1 MRRDRASSII
11 LVVLLFSSLAFPLV
25 SANQLVISED
35 ITWSGEITLDKDVVI
50 SPGTTLQIEPGTT
63 IDATNGHKIE
73 VLGSM
78 IAEGAQFFSTAIP
91 TAQSSHGQGLW
102 QGIIVNPGGIASLT
116 DVLIE
121 NANVG
126 VKSYGELSA
135 TNLTVKNAYFG
146 IKNYATATIHDFRT
160 EAIDYDAIMNSG
172 SFTLTTANIS
182 NASTGI
188 QTDGVFAAS
197 SINLNHVGTG
207 VSAVS
212 GTVNLDQIYLQ
223 NISVGFTSS
232 YGISFRASNVTGE
245 HVNLLANVANSDD
258 FLLSDATLLG
268 HSLMKSMSTSSSNL
282 RDVYFTVSESGHGPV
297 VDQNCIGKCSLHN
310 ITITNAEHGLTLS
323 GTGQHQLVNSTFE
336 ATDYAIRSS
345 GYGTLLVNNSD
356 IIAGKSG
363 IIIRNS
369 DSIFTGQNK
378 ISISE
383 QDATGLDILGGN
395 HVVNDLIVAKHYDST
410 DSSSIGIQAWYTSIE
425 AGDLTTEN
433 FSTGI
438 TMRSTDLTAG
448 TVSNFGGNLV
458 GTEIIDSS
466 ASILSITTKYQNNGL
481 ILSENSQLTSYQ
493 ASAQYHD
500 NPLQI
505 DVDSI
510 AHVLDFV
517 TINTNPSY
525 SDASGQGS
533 LYYGY
538 NPSLDISTT
547 VSDYFVSTKVKFTDM
562 SNNAIQAVIK
572 VNTFQ
577 FITDENGE
585 VILPLLSTGSITA
598 ASVEGVG
605 VQRLLIGGI
614 TGQEVKIP
622 VIPNG
627 DWIISGS
634 EIITL
639 QSLDISQP
647 LSGDLMLQDNAIL
660 QIIDMTLTMG
670 ANMAIVVEDNAQILG
685 LNSSITADRIY
696 VNDTSSISS
705 VDSESTLTIDSIVEW
720 NCQGETVVE
729 NLFFIQHLK
738 LGSGCQL
745 INNNGGAP
753 EQLVVPVDS
762 SFKVTSSLEIS
773 VVDRGLPISNA
784 IIQFDGAEYYT
795 DSSGKVT
802 IDSIARLVDSQR
814 DIIGVNENVILRFG
828 DFNELITW
836 NTSYAKSHQFV
847 VSSLH
852 VSEIDND
859 DVTLESIWSPYY
871 LQNDLTIPLGRTLT
885 LIEGVALRIS
895 DGIQISVM
903 GTLDAQNA
911 TFSSTGF
918 GDRWSGLVMESQYST
933 VQLQGSTILEASPAI
948 TFEGG
953 NLDADQVSIS
963 RSSSSRA
970 LIEINEQ
977 NGGSF
982 SLTNSI
988 LSDAS
993 GACIDVVETTIQLK
1007 LRDIELHRCNGPA
1020 IRAENA
1026 HFDVINLAIGEGS
1039 SDGLTLSNVDGRIH
1053 GLAATEFN
1061 GDGHIIKLDY
1071 INNDLIIS
1079 DIDGKVGGSAGIGGA
1094 NNRAL
1099 NLESIRLTGAP
1110 AIDFDRSAGRLANVS
1125 LSGQGFGT
1133 GLISHHGRYSSSLEI
1148 SNLTV
1153 DDYTIGVDLHADGAD
1168 TTAPLR
1174 VDNAN
1179 ISASTAFSVDNYPIV
1194 VDNATIVGEVDVA
1207 GSIIVELIDVPLS
1220 QEVAIYDGAIVE
1232 FFQTINMHSNHL
1244 EMVKPTNYALESTY
1258 SNGVQI
1264 NNNVEGQ
1271 YVKSVVKLQTR
1282 SGLSA
1287 DDVTISELKITANS
1301 TGHPTETQL
1310 LSFLDIINLQSPV
1323 VFNLAENQMPE
1334 IESVTPN
1341 SATSIMQ
1348 TIPFESTIIAID
1360 DYDQPDELTY
1370 EWTIFADDGSEI
1382 YKHISMNSSTE
1393 LTISLPGSY
1402 LLQIKVVDSNLA
1414 YQVEV
1419 IPFEVKLLDSDGD
1432 YTDTCDAATWFDL
1445 SSSRAC
1451 GPDVYDSDDDND
1463 GIIDTRDEWPLD
1475 SCAWQDTD
1483 GDGQPDELN
1492 CPDGFV
1498 SELFEDQDD
1507 DGDGIPDSL
1516 EGSFDQDG
1524 GQFDSVTLILLVI
1537 CAAAVILF
1545 IMRSRKGLQK

>member
-1 MRRDRASSII
+1 MRRKVASSTIFAA
-11 LVVLLFSSLAFPLV
+11 LLFSSLVLPLI
-25 SANQLVISED
+25 SANQLIISED
-35 ITWSGEITLDKDVVI
+35 TTWSGNIILDSDVII
-50 SPGTTLQIEPGTT
+50 SPGTTLVIEHGTT
-63 IDATNGHKIE
+63 IDAANGHKIE
-73 VLGSM
+73 VSGSM
-78 IAEGAQFFSTAIP
+78 VAEGVHFFSTAIR

-102 QGIIVNPGGIASLT
+102 QGIIVNPGGTASMT

-126 VKSYGELSA
+126 VLTYGELSA

-146 IKNYATATIHDFRT
+146 IKNYATATVNDLKT
-160 EAIDYDAIMNSG
+160 EAIDYDAIMNGG
-172 SFTLTTANIS
+172 SFTLTTADITNV
-182 NASTGI
+182 STGI
-188 QTDGVFAAS
+188 QNDGALVVS
-197 SINLNHVGTG
+197 SINLSRVGSG
-207 VSAVS
+207 IAAVS
-212 GTVNLDQIYLQ
+212 GSVVIDRISLQ
-223 NISVGFTSS
+223 NISVGFSSS
-232 YGISFRASNVTGE
+232 YGISFRASNITGDY
-245 HVNLLANVANSDD
+245 VNLLANVANSDD
-258 FLLSDATLLG
+258 FLLSDATVRG
-268 HSLMKSMSTSSSNL
+268 NTLMKSVSTTYSNL
-282 RDVYFTVSESGHGPV
+282 RNVSFTVSELLQGPV
-297 VDQNCIGKCSLHN
+297 VDQNCIGNCSMDN
-310 ITITNAEHGLTLS
+310 ITITNAEQGLMLS
-323 GTGQHQLVNSTFE
+323 GTGHHQLVNSTIE

-345 GYGTLLVNNSD
+345 GYGTLLVNNSG

-363 IIIRNS
+363 IIIRDS

-395 HVVNDLIVAKHYDST
+395 HVVNNLIVAKHYDST

-438 TMRSTDLTAG
+438 SLRSADLTAG
-448 TVSNFGGNLV
+448 NVSNSGGSLV

-466 ASILSITTKYQNNGL
+466 ASILSIITKYQNDGL
-481 ILSENSQLTSYQ
+481 ILSENSELTCYQ
-493 ASAQYHD
+493 ISAQYHD

-505 DVDSI
+505 DGGSI

-533 LYYGY
+533 LYYGH
-538 NPSLDISTT
+538 NPNLDISTT
-547 VSDYFVSTKVKFTDM
+547 ISDSFVSTKVKFTDM
-562 SNNAIQAVIK
+562 SNNAVQASIK
-572 VNTFQ
+572 VNNFQ
-577 FITDENGE
+577 FTSDENGE
-585 VILPLLSTGSITA
+585 IFLPLLSTGSTTV
-598 ASVEGVG
+598 ASVQGVG
-605 VQRLLIGGI
+605 VQKLLIGGI
-614 TGQEVKIP
+614 SGQEVKIP

-634 EIITL
+634 EMITL
-639 QSLDISQP
+639 QSLDTPQP
-647 LSGDLMLQDNAIL
+647 LSGNLIVQDNAIL
-660 QIIDMTLTMG
+660 KIIDMALTMG
-670 ANMAIVVEDNAQILG
+670 NNMVIMVEDNAQILG
-685 LNSSITADRIY
+685 LNSSITADGIY

-705 VDSESTLTIDSIVEW
+705 VGLESKLTIDSIVEW

-729 NLFFIQHLK
+729 KLFFIQHVT

-745 INNNGGAP
+745 INNNGGALG
-753 EQLVVPVDS
+753 QLVVPLYS
-762 SFKVTSSLEIS
+762 SFKITSSLEIS

-795 DSSGKVT
+795 NSSGEVT
-802 IDSIARLVDSQR
+802 IDSIARLVDSQG
-814 DIIGVNENVILRFG
+814 DIIGVNENVIFRFG

-836 NTSYAKSHQFV
+836 NTSYAKSHRFV
-847 VSSLH
+847 VSTLD
-852 VSEIDND
+852 VSEIVNA

-871 LQNDLTIPLGRTLT
+871 LQNQLTIPLGRTLT
-885 LIEGVALRIS
+885 LVEGVALRIS
-895 DGIQISVM
+895 DGVEISVM
-903 GTLDAQNA
+903 GTVNAQNA

-948 TFEGG
+948 TFDGG

-977 NGGSF
+977 SGGSF

-993 GACIDVVETTIQLK
+993 SACIDIIETTIHLK
-1007 LRDIELHRCNGPA
+1007 LRNIELDRCNGPA

-1026 HFDVINLAIGEGS
+1026 HLDATNLAIGQGS
-1039 SDGLTLSNVDGRIH
+1039 SDGLTLSNVNGRIQ
-1053 GLAATEFN
+1053 GLTAAKFN
-1061 GDGHIIKLDY
+1061 GNGHIIKLDY

-1110 AIDFDRSAGRLANVS
+1110 AIDFDSSAGRLSNVS

-1133 GLISHHGRYSSSLEI
+1133 GLISHHGRYSDSLEI

-1153 DDYTIGVDLHADGAD
+1153 NGYTVGVDLHADGAD
-1168 TTAPLR
+1168 STAPLR
-1174 VDNAN
+1174 VGSAN
-1179 ISASTAFSVDNYPIV
+1179 ISASTAFSVDNYPII
-1194 VDNATIVGEVDVA
+1194 VDDAIITGDIDVA

-1220 QEVAIYDGAIVE
+1220 QEVAIYDGATVE
-1232 FFQTINMHSNHL
+1232 FYQTINMQSNYL
-1244 EMVKPTNYALESTY
+1244 EMVKPANYALDSTY
-1258 SNGVQI
+1258 SNGILV
-1264 NNNVEGQ
+1264 NDNVEGQ
-1271 YVKSVVKLQTR
+1271 YAKSVVKLQTR
-1282 SGLSA
+1282 FGLSA
-1287 DDVTISELKITANS
+1287 DDVTISELKVTANS
-1301 TGHPTETQL
+1301 TGHPTVVRL
-1310 LSFLDIINLQSPV
+1310 LSFLDVINLQSPV
-1323 VFNLAENQMPE
+1323 VFTLAENQMPE

-1341 SATSIMQ
+1341 SATVIMQ

-1370 EWTIFADDGSEI
+1370 EWTIFADDGSEV
-1382 YKHISMNSSTE
+1382 YKHTSIDPSTE

-1402 LLQIKVVDSNLA
+1402 LLQVRVVDSNLA

-1432 YTDTCDAATWFDL
+1432 YTDTCDAASWFDL
-1445 SSSRAC
+1445 SSNRAC

-1475 SCAWQDTD
+1475 PCAWQDTD
-1483 GDGQPDELN
+1483 GDGQPDDLN

-1507 DGDGIPDSL
+1507 DGDGIPDTL
-1516 EGSFDQDG
+1516 EGSFGQDDG
-1524 GQFDSVTLILLVI
+1524 EFDSVTLILLVI
-1537 CAAAVILF
+1537 CAAAVTLF
-1545 IMRSRKGLQK
+1545 IMRSRKGLQR